1 MRRSSRLPPRVS
13 GMEIVRGLEATI
25 DHFRRA
31 VRKGETKEQSSDA
44 IELLKTVRRNL
55 LKFNL

>member
-1 MRRSSRLPPRVS
+1 
-13 GMEIVRGLEATI
+13 MEIVRGLEATI

-31 VRKGETKEQSSDA
+31 VRKGETKEQSCDA